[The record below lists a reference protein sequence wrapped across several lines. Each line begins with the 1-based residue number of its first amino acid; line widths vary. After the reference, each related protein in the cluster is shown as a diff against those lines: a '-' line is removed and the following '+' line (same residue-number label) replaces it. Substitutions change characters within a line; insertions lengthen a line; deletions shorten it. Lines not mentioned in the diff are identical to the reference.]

1 MRQILAFGDSNTWG
15 LIPGTYPHKRYPW
28 KVRWTSLLQEKYG
41 DEEVRVIEEGLCGRT
56 TVFEDAL
63 RPGRVGESSL
73 QLVLES
79 QTPLDAVI
87 LMLGTNDCKAAY
99 NVSAHTIGRGIE
111 RCLDVVEEYV
121 SPENILLVSPISLGR
136 DVWKPEKDPEF
147 NRTSV
152 ETSIELKN
160 VYKMIAKKH
169 GVSFMA
175 ASDVVSAS
183 EIDDEHMDAEGH
195 RVFADTVY
203 ERLAPILT
211 SEKLAPILAS

>member
-1 MRQILAFGDSNTWG
+1 MRHILAFGDSNTWG

-87 LMLGTNDCKAAY
+87 LMLGTNDCKATYNASAY
-99 NVSAHTIGRGIE
+99 TIGRGIE

-121 SPENILLVSPISLGR
+121 NPENILLISPISLGR

-147 NRTSV
+147 NGTSV
-152 ETSIELKN
+152 ETSKELKN
-160 VYKMIAKKH
+160 VYRMIAKKR

-195 RVFADTVY
+195 RIFADTVY
-203 ERLAPILT
+203 
-211 SEKLAPILAS
+211 EKLAPILAS